1 MKNESGINASSTN
14 PLLASSIG
22 LRAIRL
28 FDVVVSR
35 LAEDAWISVTDG
47 LMINPFASWI
57 DPSSILLRD
66 VVQETF

>member
-14 PLLASSIG
+14 PLPVSSIG
-22 LRAIRL
+22 LRAIRV

-35 LAEDAWISVTDG
+35 LVEGAWISVTDG

-57 DPSSILLRD
+57 NPSPILLRD
-66 VVQETF
+66 VVQETS